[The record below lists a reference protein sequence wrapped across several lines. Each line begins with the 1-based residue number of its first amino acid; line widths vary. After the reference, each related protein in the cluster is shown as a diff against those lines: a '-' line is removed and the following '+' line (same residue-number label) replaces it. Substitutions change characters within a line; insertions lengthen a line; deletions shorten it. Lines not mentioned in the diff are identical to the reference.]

1 MSDFSLTLIRWFR
14 ENGRDLPWRH
24 TRDPYAIWLSEIIL
38 QQTQVKQGWDYW
50 ERFMRRWPKVEDLAA
65 ASEDEVLREW
75 QGLGYYSRARNLH
88 YAARQIV
95 GLGHFPDTLE
105 EIKALK
111 GVGDYSSTYNQAIMD
126 FGAIQCTP
134 ALPNCVKCP
143 LIETCEAF
151 RSASVNQLPVK
162 LKTIKVRERHLTYLY
177 IRWQGKVAI
186 HRRGVGDIWQG
197 LWEPLVQET
206 KKEVDIKG
214 KVTVLKRAVKHVLTH
229 QVLLA
234 DFLLLEPE
242 VLPQLPVDYQWVPEE
257 SLDDYAVPRLVE
269 HLFEAVRINDEKS
282 Y

>member
-1 MSDFSLTLIRWFR
+1 VLARHFGIDTPINTTEGKKTFVALAQSLLPSTSD
-14 ENGRDLPWRH
+14 
-24 TRDPYAIWLSEIIL
+24 
-38 QQTQVKQGWDYW
+38 
-50 ERFMRRWPKVEDLAA
+50 
-65 ASEDEVLREW
+65 
-75 QGLGYYSRARNLH
+75 
-88 YAARQIV
+88 
-95 GLGHFPDTLE
+95 
-105 EIKALK
+105 
-111 GVGDYSSTYNQAIMD
+111 SSTYNQAIMD

-206 KKEVDIKG
+206 EKEVDIKG
-214 KVTVLKRAVKHVLTH
+214 KVTILKRAVKHVLTH

-242 VLPQLPVDYQWVPEE
+242 VQPQLPADYQWVPEE

-269 HLFEAVRINDEKS
+269 HLFEAVRINDGKS